1 MKKISVLVSTFWQGG
16 SLRIKLLTGLSLLS
30 ILTFVVYIGMPKSFD
45 MSLESAK
52 GKILQAKDSDE
63 INVWENEEEVR
74 FESESPSKIFPNG
87 FFSSAN
93 LRCTEEVEV
102 RDIVTSS
109 ASWVVENSIE
119 FPSDA
124 YDWNLGLLTDEY
136 LSPNIV
142 DVQITR
148 FDNSEAPIS
157 VIGQYKQ
164 ALRNPDCIYQDVDYY
179 TLMGNSQ
186 RNLGLGPESSLLVGY
201 DNGYDKG
208 LSLYVADGKIL
219 LEIECYDRSSTDALG
234 RPIDWNR
241 VLKEALTK
249 LYK

>member
-1 MKKISVLVSTFWQGG
+1 MKVI
-16 SLRIKLLTGLSLLS
+16 TGLSLLS
-30 ILTFVVYIGMPKSFD
+30 ILIVAVYIAIPKSFD

-52 GKILQAKDSDE
+52 SKILQAKDSDE
-63 INVWENEEEVR
+63 IDAWENQEEVR
-74 FESESPSKIFPNG
+74 FESENPSKIFPNG

-109 ASWVVENSIE
+109 VSWVVENSIE
-119 FPSDA
+119 FPSDS
-124 YDWNLGLLTDEY
+124 YDWNLGLLTDEDLY
-136 LSPNIV
+136 PNLV

-148 FDNSEAPIS
+148 FDNAEGPNS
-157 VIGQYKQ
+157 VLRHYEQ
-164 ALRNPDCIYQDVDYY
+164 ALRNPDCIYKDVDYY
-179 TLMGNSQ
+179 TLMGSSQ
-186 RNLGLGPESSLLVGY
+186 RNLGLGPENSFLVGY

-208 LSLYVADGKIL
+208 VSLYVADGNIL
-219 LEIECYDRSSTDALG
+219 LEIECYDGSSTDVLG
-234 RPIDWNR
+234 RPIDWNS